1 MHLRAGDAA
10 RLKRGSE
17 FSPVV
22 LTFGEHRHKLSKPDT
37 HPTPTDRYCSTALLR
52 FSVPLISAVS
62 IGQDFFVQE
71 KRGGECLVDGQAP
84 LR

>member
-52 FSVPLISAVS
+52 FSVPLISAAS
-62 IGQDFFVQE
+62 IVARISLYK
-71 KRGGECLVDGQAP
+71 KRGGEP
-84 LR
+84 FS

>member
-1 MHLRAGDAA
+1 MHLRAADAA

-37 HPTPTDRYCSTALLR
+37 HPTPTDRYCSTALLH
-52 FSVPLISAVS
+52 FSVALISAVGILAS
-62 IGQDFFVQE
+62 VSLYRKTEKRQ
-71 KRGGECLVDGQAP
+71 KRGGGEP
-84 LR
+84 FS